1 MEKKYAAGNIN
12 GDFNS
17 VISFRNF
24 KVMNVK
30 LIINISRR
38 EIEFHGR
45 CGVFSG
51 LFDFGI
57 TQNNMKNVCYSKKR
71 KAGIIGWVRPEPC

>member
-1 MEKKYAAGNIN
+1 MGKKYAAGNIN

-17 VISFRNF
+17 VIAFRSV

-30 LIINISRR
+30 LRINISGR
-38 EIEFHGR
+38 EIEFHRR

-57 TQNNMKNVCYSKKR
+57 IQNNRKNVCYTKKR
-71 KAGIIGWVRPEPC
+71 KAEVIGRVRPEPC